1 MKQNELKN
9 NVVIMIVVAVV
20 AAILRVLRF
29 IEIVSVD
36 RVITSLFFGVFV
48 GALVVVLKN
57 GYVFLK
63 NNEQRR
69 GESGRMLIIFS
80 IIAVFCLVLTC
91 ILATIFN

>member
-9 NVVIMIVVAVV
+9 NVVIMIVIAVV
-20 AAILRVLRF
+20 ATILRVLRF

-36 RVITSLFFGVFV
+36 KIITSLFFGVFA

-69 GESGRMLIIFS
+69 GESGKMLIIFS
-80 IIAVFCLVLTC
+80 VVAVICLILTC
-91 ILATIFN
+91 ILATIFS